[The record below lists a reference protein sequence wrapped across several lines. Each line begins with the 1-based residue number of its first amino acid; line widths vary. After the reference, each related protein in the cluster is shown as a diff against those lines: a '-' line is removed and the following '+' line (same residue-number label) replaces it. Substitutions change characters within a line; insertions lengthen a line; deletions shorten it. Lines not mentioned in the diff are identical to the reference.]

1 MPFTVTGAF
10 DDGATYSVQITGQ
23 ADRPVIGSH
32 RAAALVELHT
42 GGPIS
47 LSPTGPLRSVAGDDE
62 ATVLAVLREYTHVVD
77 EGPGA
82 PRQARVPGGIV
93 AGTQAAALRHPPPP

>member
-10 DDGATYSVQITGQ
+10 DDGATYSVQITGR

-32 RAAALVELHT
+32 RAAALMELHQ
-42 GGPIS
+42 GRLIS
-47 LSPTGPLRSVAGDDE
+47 LSPTGPVRPVTGADE
-62 ATVLAVLREYTHVVD
+62 ATVLAVLREYTNVVG

-82 PRQARVPGGIV
+82 PRKARIPG
-93 AGTQAAALRHPPPP
+93 

>member
-10 DDGATYSVQITGQ
+10 DDGATYSVQITGR

-32 RAAALVELHT
+32 RAAALVELHQ
-42 GGPIS
+42 GSPIS
-47 LSPTGPLRSVAGDDE
+47 LSPTGPLRPVVGDDE

-82 PRQARVPGGIV
+82 PRQARVPG
-93 AGTQAAALRHPPPP
+93 